1 MQYILLGKDTQ
12 LILLIHRKMEKMK
25 ICALESCENALPAE
39 RHKNATTCC
48 KQHAMLLK
56 KEREA
61 ANYQKVRN
69 TADPIIRLREH
80 FNNLAD
86 EFGYEVPIDLNYVSP
101 FKIDWSLKTG
111 TFLKEGALGVALG
124 DIGYIIYEPLSIKIF
139 KL

>member
-1 MQYILLGKDTQ
+1 
-12 LILLIHRKMEKMK
+12 MEKIK
-25 ICALESCENALPAE
+25 ICQLPACDALIPDD

-48 KQHAMLLK
+48 KEHALLLK

-111 TFLKEGALGVALG
+111 TFLKDGSLGVALG
-124 DIGYIIYEPLSIKIF
+124 DIGYMIYQPQSIKIY

>member
-1 MQYILLGKDTQ
+1 MTNHSKINKKSD
-12 LILLIHRKMEKMK
+12 MK
-25 ICALESCENALPAE
+25 KEICQLPACGDPIPE
-39 RHKNATTCC
+39 DRHKNATTCC
-48 KQHAMLLK
+48 KEHAMLLK

-86 EFGYEVPIDLNYVSP
+86 EFGYEVTIDLNYVSP

-111 TFLKEGALGVALG
+111 TFLKDGALGVALG
-124 DIGYIIYEPLSIKIF
+124 DIGYMIYEPLSIKIF